1 MIHNANIPGQTE
13 KPCSK
18 LGQKGV
24 LFDGSCV
31 GQVLLGG
38 GEGGTK
44 EVKFSAP
51 PSGGGSWQIVT

>member
-1 MIHNANIPGQTE
+1 MIHNANIPDQTE

-24 LFDGSCV
+24 LFGGSCV
-31 GQVLLGG
+31 GQVLLG